1 MISLTTISHMQG
13 ISEAAA
19 LGELQIGIARL
30 TGTGAR
36 VAVVA
41 EVKPLEKGQ
50 AAVTPLAMLKP
61 AGEPFINQ
69 DGTLTDEARRV
80 FKALQSKL
88 GKSDHETWFKAGAD
102 GHVQVSFVKTG
113 APANQQSAL
122 LILPWEDPHEL
133 FENTVVGE

>member
-19 LGELQIGIARL
+19 LGELQLGIARL
-30 TGTGAR
+30 TGSSAR

-41 EVKPLEKGQ
+41 EVKPIEKGLT
-50 AAVTPLAMLKP
+50 AVTPLAMLK
-61 AGEPFINQ
+61 ATEEPFMSD

-88 GKSDHETWFKAGAD
+88 GKADHETWFKAGSD

-113 APANQQSAL
+113 APANQQNAL

-133 FENTVVGE
+133 FEHTVVGE